1 MKRIRAVGLAFAF
14 AAFPFFA
21 AAGGVDNVR
30 WCEIQTFSPSKGAA
44 MTARAPDGKP
54 RGSRSAAALVAEARK
69 AARAGGRNDEAIA
82 WAALCQWPNADA
94 AHEIR
99 RDQDAVLNYLRQQF

>member
-1 MKRIRAVGLAFAF
+1 MTRIKAAGLGAVF
-14 AAFPFFA
+14 AAVPFLAA
-21 AAGGVDNVR
+21 AAGVDHVR
-30 WCEIQTFSPSKGAA
+30 WCEMQTFSPSKGSA
-44 MTARAPDGKP
+44 MTVKAPDGRP
-54 RGSRSAAALVAEARK
+54 RGSRSAASLVVEARK

-94 AHEIR
+94 AYEIR